1 MLMPLCAAAMLAAV
15 AIGGCGSGGS
25 GIEGAASVI
34 ADGQECLTPSIEGSH
49 DHIRIEN
56 SGIPCA
62 EATGFLY
69 LLNNAMPK
77 QEVGGENGPP
87 WICALLPPSQRP
99 LEVRCAQGKRH
110 FSVERVE
117 DG

>member
-1 MLMPLCAAAMLAAV
+1 MPLCAAAMLAAV

-56 SGIPCA
+56 SGIPC
-62 EATGFLY
+62 T
-69 LLNNAMPK
+69 
-77 QEVGGENGPP
+77 
-87 WICALLPPSQRP
+87 LLPPSQRP
-99 LEVRCAQGKRH
+99 LEVRCARGKRH